1 MRVEHVDDRLQIRL
15 EVVVLAHSTH

>member
-1 MRVEHVDDRLQIRL
+1 MRVEHVDDGLQIRL

>member
-1 MRVEHVDDRLQIRL
+1 MRVEHGDDGLQIRL